1 MPEPAEPPQLRHVRR
16 YFEAMERGPDDA
28 TLASFFTE
36 AVQQHEYPNR
46 LVERGAART
55 LADLLEGN
63 RRGRQVVHRQRYVI
77 RNALVDGDRVAV
89 ELSWSAEL
97 KVPLGKLAAGDR
109 LAATCGVFFRFEG
122 GRIAEQHNFDCFEP
136 F

>member
-1 MPEPAEPPQLRHVRR
+1 MTEPAEHPHLTHVRR

-28 TLASFFTE
+28 ALASFFTDT
-36 AVQQHEYPNR
+36 VRQHEYPNR

-63 RRGRQVVHRQRYVI
+63 RRGQQVVHRQRYVI
-77 RNALVDGDRVAV
+77 QNALVDGERVAV

-97 KVPLGKLAAGDR
+97 KVPLGKLAQGDR
-109 LAATCGVFFRFEG
+109 LVATCGVFFRFEG
-122 GRIAEQHNFDCFEP
+122 GLIAEQHNYDCFEP